1 MNEKVEISLANGLI
15 VSLEDDGCVDGHVVV
30 QDGDPE
36 KTMTVCTS
44 AIRCALDAAHE
55 IGGRRAANAVL
66 GAAKQLH
73 RMDVRQTEIERRA
86 EAMERVRDVWDA
98 ADDELEV

>member
-1 MNEKVEISLANGLI
+1 MAAWMA
-15 VSLEDDGCVDGHVVV
+15 
-30 QDGDPE
+30 
-36 KTMTVCTS
+36 TWWYRT
-44 AIRCALDAAHE
+44 AILR

-86 EAMERVRDVWDA
+86 EAMERVRDVWD
-98 ADDELEV
+98 DELEV